1 MMVDGCILVW
11 MILWMMVS
19 DDVGDAVCDNL
30 YDVMWF
36 NSVWCSDWWMSILQ
50 KKKLELCKDFERS
63 SCAKNFGDNCDNQSS
78 NQGLGVWSPET
89 LHWRQTSYF
98 KRRAQKHQTCQRS
111 LWISTGYAALGIN
124 FHAFLGK
131 PLSFKD
137 VQNALCE
144 YENYNRTALSIQI
157 EEMGDEDNRK
167 IEMLL
172 SGVSMTK
179 LESLRGEWCVLC
191 VGDIVIRIIKTSSLI
206 TSRFIRTVVRLRK
219 PGGKMMLIMKRL
231 SRMTSVSAQNSTV
244 KLLKRISVS
253 KERGSL
259 QVVME
264 EKHLK
269 GDQLEKCPAT
279 VRQMMRKTM
288 TIISLSCIMTWM
300 LNILKHET
308 PVQIMMRGLWLSEMG
323 EF

>member
-1 MMVDGCILVW
+1 M
-11 MILWMMVS
+11 
-19 DDVGDAVCDNL
+19 
-30 YDVMWF
+30 
-36 NSVWCSDWWMSILQ
+36 
-50 KKKLELCKDFERS
+50 
-63 SCAKNFGDNCDNQSS
+63 
-78 NQGLGVWSPET
+78 
-89 LHWRQTSYF
+89 
-98 KRRAQKHQTCQRS
+98 
-111 LWISTGYAALGIN
+111 
-124 FHAFLGK
+124 
-131 PLSFKD
+131 
-137 VQNALCE
+137 
-144 YENYNRTALSIQI
+144 
-157 EEMGDEDNRK
+157 
-167 IEMLL
+167 
-172 SGVSMTK
+172 
-179 LESLRGEWCVLC
+179 LC

-269 GDQLEKCPAT
+269 GVQLEKCPAT

-308 PVQIMMRGLWLSEMG
+308 PVQMMMRGLWLSEMG